1 MELLKAAQEIKLKL
15 DKLEYVRSLR
25 WEFETIQEVY
35 ALSIQKNI
43 DIETWLPGVYA
54 WLVLDFAMKYKDSTP
69 QKNCNTT
76 VVKKLAH
83 LLGIPD
89 KDWDVDIQKK
99 S

>member
-54 WLVLDFAMKYKDSTP
+54 WLVLDFAMKYKD
-69 QKNCNTT
+69 TT
-76 VVKKLAH
+76 KQVYNLTALKKLAH
-83 LLGIPD
+83 LLGISD
-89 KDWDVDIQKK
+89 EDWLSGVV